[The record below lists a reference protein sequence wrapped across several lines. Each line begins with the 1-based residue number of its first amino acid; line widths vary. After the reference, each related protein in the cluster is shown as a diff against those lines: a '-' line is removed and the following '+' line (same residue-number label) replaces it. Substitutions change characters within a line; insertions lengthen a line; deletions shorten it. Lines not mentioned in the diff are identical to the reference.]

1 MVNNNNVLTMVECII
16 IDKTI
21 NARRQNTPLKEV
33 VDNLVDK
40 AINTKMAIK
49 VTVAMSVNKK
59 THYHIRTYNSK
70 AYSDYL

>member
-33 VDNLVDK
+33 P
-40 AINTKMAIK
+40 
-49 VTVAMSVNKK
+49 S
-59 THYHIRTYNSK
+59 R
-70 AYSDYL
+70 